1 MNIIIDA
8 EIGLGVIML
17 QQHRILPEPLPTKS
31 VEKEVSVRKSQ
42 YESESSNYRRD
53 FDTTM
58 AANNRR
64 QEQRR
69 NDDLASQQRADYDRQ
84 LEQKQLQGTQ
94 NERKATTRQSQS
106 VDSNRTQVN
115 EARQPTTQDRPL
127 KESLNNADRKELESS
142 VKSLKENELSEP
154 VLKELTDKYSG
165 SELLQKMRELLAS
178 LNESSNDTEPS
189 DIAEAVDEFASL
201 LTSSLK
207 GADANELNS
216 LLSNIKNEFPESVI
230 DDFKVKLSSLLEQLS
245 NLEIGVENTNSE
257 NTNSENSK
265 ATADGSELPD
275 DLGDLL
281 KSLLL
286 PDSSVVNESDNNPN
300 NTDSEVLQ
308 GNKVVDTE
316 KLDWLNGLLNQNSNN
331 QATESDVENAQ
342 QSQGEVEVDSP
353 SYLASSSES
362 EKVAPEASNNG
373 QSLAVDFK
381 NSESN
386 KDTSSYMQME
396 LSRLAQ
402 IQAELNSKGAVV
414 TNSAS
419 AEAFSKVNSELTKL
433 ININNPVK
441 LNIQSVINSSLVNST
456 NTEGVNTNEF
466 KLDAGS
472 AKVTTELEMLN
483 KLSLDK
489 ANLFNQLDSGNLTQL
504 SSQVISDGKPR
515 AEVVD
520 ILGVQLDKTLQAP
533 KLENIAQAKSEL
545 MIKENI
551 LFNKQ
556 ELASNIQQQVGLM
569 MARNMKSID
578 IRLDPPELGSMQ
590 IKLHLG
596 AENASVSFVVAS
608 QQAKDALEGS
618 IPKLRELLEQ
628 QGLQLADSNVK
639 KDNSSG
645 QSNADGD
652 KQSDSNGLVSAN
664 KTDNDGLSEDEH
676 NDPSLGINY
685 NVKSPWQVDYYA

>member
-1 MNIIIDA
+1 
-8 EIGLGVIML
+8 ML

-42 YESESSNYRRD
+42 YESENSNYRRD
-53 FDTTM
+53 FDTTL

-69 NDDLASQQRADYDRQ
+69 MDDVASQQRADYDRQ
-84 LEQKQLQGTQ
+84 LEQKQLQRTQ
-94 NERKATTRQSQS
+94 NERQTPTRQSQS
-106 VDSNRTQVN
+106 ADSNRTQLD
-115 EARQPTTQDRPL
+115 ETQDRPV
-127 KESLNNADRKELESS
+127 KEHVNNTDRKELESS

-165 SELLQKMRELLAS
+165 AELLQKLRELLAS
-178 LNESSNDTEPS
+178 LSESSNDVDSS
-189 DIAEAVDEFASL
+189 DLIEAVDEFASL

-207 GADANELNS
+207 SADANKLNS

-245 NLEIGVENTNSE
+245 NLEIGVENTMN
-257 NTNSENSK
+257 ENS
-265 ATADGSELPD
+265 AASTDGSELLE

-286 PDSSVVNESDNNPN
+286 PDSSVVNENKNNLNSSD
-300 NTDSEVLQ
+300 TDSSQ
-308 GNKVVDTE
+308 GTKDLDTK

-331 QATESDVENAQ
+331 QATDSDIKNAQ
-342 QSQGEVEVDSP
+342 HTQGETEVDLTS
-353 SYLASSSES
+353 SIASSSES
-362 EKVAPEASNNG
+362 NKVGAEDSSNAR
-373 QSLAVDFK
+373 SLAVDFK
-381 NSESN
+381 NSDSN
-386 KDTSSYMQME
+386 KDISSYMQME

-402 IQAELNSKGAVV
+402 IQAELNSKGAVG

-441 LNIQSVINSSLVNST
+441 LNINNVINSNLVGST
-456 NTEGVNTNEF
+456 NNESANTSEF
-466 KLDAGS
+466 KLDTGS
-472 AKVTTELEMLN
+472 VKVATELEMLN
-483 KLSLDK
+483 KLSFDK
-489 ANLFNQLDSGNLTQL
+489 SNLFNQLDSGNLTQL

-639 KDNSSG
+639 KDNSNG
-645 QSNADGD
+645 QNNANGD
-652 KQSDSNGLVSAN
+652 EQSDSNGLVSAN
-664 KTDNDGLSEDEH
+664 SNDNNELSEDEQ
-676 NDPSLGINY
+676 NDPSLGTNY

>member
-1 MNIIIDA
+1 
-8 EIGLGVIML
+8 ML

-42 YESESSNYRRD
+42 YESENSNYRRD
-53 FDTTM
+53 FDTTL

-69 NDDLASQQRADYDRQ
+69 NDDVASQQRADYDRQ
-84 LEQKQLQGTQ
+84 LEKKQLQRTQ
-94 NERKATTRQSQS
+94 NERQTPARQSQS
-106 VDSNRTQVN
+106 ADSNRTQLD
-115 EARQPTTQDRPL
+115 ETRQPTTQDRPA
-127 KESLNNADRKELESS
+127 KEYVNNADRKELESS

-165 SELLQKMRELLAS
+165 AELLQKVRELLAS
-178 LNESSNDTEPS
+178 LSESSS
-189 DIAEAVDEFASL
+189 DADSSDVIEAVDEFASL

-207 GADANELNS
+207 SANELNS
-216 LLSNIKNEFPESVI
+216 LLSNIKNEFPESAI

-245 NLEIGVENTNSE
+245 NLEIGVENTMN
-257 NTNSENSK
+257 ENS
-265 ATADGSELPD
+265 AASTDGSELLEE
-275 DLGDLL
+275 LGDLL

-286 PDSSVVNESDNNPN
+286 PDSSVVNENKNNLNSSD
-300 NTDSEVLQ
+300 TDSSQ
-308 GNKVVDTE
+308 GTKDLDTK

-331 QATESDVENAQ
+331 QATDSDIKNAQ
-342 QSQGEVEVDSP
+342 HTQGETEVDLTSSIVSSP
-353 SYLASSSES
+353 ESNKVGAEDSSN
-362 EKVAPEASNNG
+362 AR
-373 QSLAVDFK
+373 SLAVDFK
-381 NSESN
+381 NSDSN
-386 KDTSSYMQME
+386 KDINSYMQME

-402 IQAELNSKGAVV
+402 IQAELNSKGAVG

-441 LNIQSVINSSLVNST
+441 LNINNVINSNLVGST
-456 NTEGVNTNEF
+456 NNESANTSEF
-466 KLDAGS
+466 KLDTGS
-472 AKVTTELEMLN
+472 VKVATELEMLN
-483 KLSLDK
+483 KLSFDK
-489 ANLFNQLDSGNLTQL
+489 SNLFNQLDSGNLTQL

-645 QSNADGD
+645 QNNANGD
-652 KQSDSNGLVSAN
+652 EQSDSNGLVSAN
-664 KTDNDGLSEDEH
+664 SNDNNELSEDEH
-676 NDPSLGINY
+676 NAPSLGTNY

>member
-1 MNIIIDA
+1 
-8 EIGLGVIML
+8 ML

-42 YESESSNYRRD
+42 YESENSNYRRD
-53 FDTTM
+53 FDTTL

-69 NDDLASQQRADYDRQ
+69 NDDVASQQRADYDRQ
-84 LEQKQLQGTQ
+84 LEQKQLQRTQ
-94 NERKATTRQSQS
+94 NERQTPARQSQS
-106 VDSNRTQVN
+106 ADGNRTQLD
-115 EARQPTTQDRPL
+115 ETRQPTTQDRPA
-127 KESLNNADRKELESS
+127 KELVNNTDRKELESS
-142 VKSLKENELSEP
+142 VKSLKESELSEP

-165 SELLQKMRELLAS
+165 AELLQKVRELLAS
-178 LNESSNDTEPS
+178 LSESSS
-189 DIAEAVDEFASL
+189 DADSSDVIEAVDEFASL

-207 GADANELNS
+207 STDANELNS

-245 NLEIGVENTNSE
+245 NLEIGAENTMN
-257 NTNSENSK
+257 ENS
-265 ATADGSELPD
+265 AASTDGSELLE

-286 PDSSVVNESDNNPN
+286 PDSSVVNENKNNLNSSDI
-300 NTDSEVLQ
+300 DSSQ
-308 GNKVVDTE
+308 GTKDLDTK

-331 QATESDVENAQ
+331 QATDSDIKNAQ
-342 QSQGEVEVDSP
+342 HTQGETEVDLTSSIVSSP
-353 SYLASSSES
+353 ESNKVASEASSN
-362 EKVAPEASNNG
+362 A
-373 QSLAVDFK
+373 QYLAVDFK
-381 NSESN
+381 NSDSN
-386 KDTSSYMQME
+386 KDINSYMQME

-402 IQAELNSKGAVV
+402 IQAELNSKGAVG

-441 LNIQSVINSSLVNST
+441 LNINNVINSNLVGST
-456 NTEGVNTNEF
+456 NNESANTSEF
-466 KLDAGS
+466 KLDTGS
-472 AKVTTELEMLN
+472 VKVATELEMLN
-483 KLSLDK
+483 KLSFDK
-489 ANLFNQLDSGNLTQL
+489 SNLFNQLDSGNLTQL

-645 QSNADGD
+645 QNNANGD
-652 KQSDSNGLVSAN
+652 EQSDSNGLVSAN
-664 KTDNDGLSEDEH
+664 SNDNNELSEDEH
-676 NDPSLGINY
+676 NDPSLGTNY

>member
-1 MNIIIDA
+1 
-8 EIGLGVIML
+8 ML

-42 YESESSNYRRD
+42 YESENSNYRRD
-53 FDTTM
+53 FDTTL

-69 NDDLASQQRADYDRQ
+69 NDDVASQQRADYDRQ
-84 LEQKQLQGTQ
+84 LEQKQLQRTQ
-94 NERKATTRQSQS
+94 NERQTPARQSEYA
-106 VDSNRTQVN
+106 DSNRRQLDDN
-115 EARQPTTQDRPL
+115 RQPTTQDRPV
-127 KESLNNADRKELESS
+127 KEHGNNADRKELESS

-165 SELLQKMRELLAS
+165 AELLQKVRELLAS
-178 LNESSNDTEPS
+178 LSESSGDADSS
-189 DIAEAVDEFASL
+189 DLIEAVDEFASL

-207 GADANELNS
+207 SADANELNS
-216 LLSNIKNEFPESVI
+216 LLSNIKNEFPESAI

-245 NLEIGVENTNSE
+245 NLEIGVENTMN
-257 NTNSENSK
+257 ENS
-265 ATADGSELPD
+265 AASTDGSELLE

-286 PDSSVVNESDNNPN
+286 PDSSVVNENKNNLNSSD
-300 NTDSEVLQ
+300 TDLSQ
-308 GNKVVDTE
+308 GTKDLDTK

-331 QATESDVENAQ
+331 QATDSDIKNAQ
-342 QSQGEVEVDSP
+342 HTEGETEVDLTS
-353 SYLASSSES
+353 SLASSSES
-362 EKVAPEASNNG
+362 TKVGAEASSNA

-381 NSESN
+381 NSDSN
-386 KDTSSYMQME
+386 KDISSYMQME

-402 IQAELNSKGAVV
+402 IQAELNSKGA
-414 TNSAS
+414 NSAS
-419 AEAFSKVNSELTKL
+419 AEAFSKVNSEL

-441 LNIQSVINSSLVNST
+441 LNINNVINSNLLTST
-456 NTEGVNTNEF
+456 NSESANKSEF
-466 KLDAGS
+466 KLDTGS
-472 AKVTTELEMLN
+472 VKVATELEMLN
-483 KLSLDK
+483 KLSFDK
-489 ANLFNQLDSGNLTQL
+489 SNLFNQLDSGNLTQL
-504 SSQVISDGKPR
+504 SSQVITDGKPR

-645 QSNADGD
+645 QNNANGD
-652 KQSDSNGLVSAN
+652 EQSDSNGLVSAN
-664 KTDNDGLSEDEH
+664 SNDNNELSEDEH
-676 NDPSLGINY
+676 NDPSLGTNY